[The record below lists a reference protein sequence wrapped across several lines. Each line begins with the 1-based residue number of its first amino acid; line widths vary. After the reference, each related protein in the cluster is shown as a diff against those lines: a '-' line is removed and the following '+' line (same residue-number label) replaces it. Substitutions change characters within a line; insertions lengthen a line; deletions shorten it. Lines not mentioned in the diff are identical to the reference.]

1 MYQWTY
7 SWSISELHSFA
18 RESRALISSG
28 RREKYGRMFASG
40 IREHNGIMLSIVSR
54 GREGAVAAVLY
65 GEASATHARV
75 CAHTNEQC
83 ARAQRQDD
91 GRAIYS
97 IAVCRI
103 CSLCRDHVLV
113 LIRAPDKIAL
123 CYRGSCLRD
132 SKEKGGERGRE
143 GEREKE
149 REPLHRCAFTY
160 GLPSVLPSASPF
172 VPRPYPR
179 ILFLREKDSMFCVKI
194 MIENKRLS

>member
-143 GEREKE
+143 GERERKKE
-149 REPLHRCAFTY
+149 NHCTGALLPMAFPPFCPPLH
-160 GLPSVLPSASPF
+160 PSSLDLIRGFSSYERKTVCF
-172 VPRPYPR
+172 VW
-179 ILFLREKDSMFCVKI
+179 K
-194 MIENKRLS
+194 